1 MSLLPLKT
9 HITASQPVFAPYT
22 VTGGGGSGVVS
33 TFDTIS
39 LNSIS
44 SIGYEVVIGQNLAV
58 ANTIACSALSTVGI
72 TPLSPGN
79 PVIISSL
86 YSAELATSTVGTGT
100 LTVEFI
106 TSPPGND
113 VAFIAPG
120 GGNVTID
127 LPAPGGIA
135 DIQFTV
141 TGGQQ
146 AAIGFNG
153 SAVWIGGRPDFEGE
167 IPVSISTLS
176 VSTINGS
183 APAITT
189 HSQQDVGALFE
200 ALFAANPSLST
211 IVF

>member
-1 MSLLPLKT
+1 MALLT
-9 HITASQPVFAPYT
+9 QASRANADVGYFAPP
-22 VTGGGGSGVVS
+22 GGGGGGGVVS

-44 SIGYEVVIGQNLAV
+44 SIGSEVVIGQNLAV
-58 ANTIACSALSTVGI
+58 ANVIACSALSTVGI

-79 PVIISSL
+79 PVVISSL

-100 LTVEFI
+100 LTVSYIEP
-106 TSPPGND
+106 PPGND

-120 GGNVTID
+120 GAYVSID
-127 LPAPGGIA
+127 LPGGVA

-141 TGGQQ
+141 SGGQS
-146 AAIGFNG
+146 AAIGFDG
-153 SAVWIGGRPDFEGE
+153 TQVWAGGRPGNEGGV
-167 IPVSISTLS
+167 PVSISTLS